1 MAERVLVPID
11 GSPLSYRALKHA
23 LDRFTEAEITVFHV
37 SDIFDPGVGVESDLD
52 SLYEPM
58 IGSDA
63 WYEME
68 AELREELFAEA
79 ESIASEYG
87 REISTAAE
95 IGDPQRVIPDYAE
108 EEDVDHIVIGVH
120 GREDEDRSL
129 VGRVAET
136 IVFRSPVSV
145 TIIR

>member
-1 MAERVLVPID
+1 MTERILVPID
-11 GSPLSYRALKHA
+11 GSPLSYRALRHA
-23 LDRFTEAEITVFHV
+23 LDTYEDAEITVFHV
-37 SDIFDPGVGVESDLD
+37 SDLFDPGRGTGEDPE

-58 IGSDA
+58 IGSEG

-68 AELREELFAEA
+68 EQTRSELFSRAHTIAE
-79 ESIASEYG
+79 EYD
-87 REISTAAE
+87 REIETEAE

-108 EEDVDHIVIGVH
+108 EEDVDHVVIGVH
-120 GREDEDRSL
+120 GREDEGRSL

-145 TIIR
+145 TVIR